1 MSQLMEH
8 WNYLHTI
15 PERGMEEYKT
25 SAYLAEKLKEA
36 GYEVITHVGGKTGV
50 IGVWDSGVPGPV
62 LALRADMDS
71 LTHMKDGKKYQRHSC
86 GHDGHMSMVL
96 TAAEEAKQQG
106 LVKKGKLKILFQP
119 AEELGTGALSM
130 IEGGAIDDVDII
142 IGAHIQPAANV
153 PDGKITPAMY
163 HTAQYMLTANFHGKQ
178 SHASRP
184 HLGIN
189 AMETAS
195 LAIQGAGLVRL
206 NPNISY
212 SAKPT
217 RCICDSGAL
226 NAIPGEAEVNW
237 DMRAESNEAMEE
249 LKKKVKAAIQG
260 AAVMTGAT
268 VDFVCQ
274 AEVPAAEYTQSAI
287 DLISRAVVRALGKDA
302 LYHPIRL
309 QGGEDF
315 HYYIKKKPS
324 LQAGYFGVGCDAFP
338 GLHDPHMHYKTEYLE
353 GGKNVFKEI
362 VKEVLG

>member
-1 MSQLMEH
+1 MSQLMDH
-8 WNYLHTI
+8 WNDLHAI

-25 SAYLAEKLKEA
+25 SAYLAEALEKA
-36 GYEVITHVGGKTGV
+36 GYAVETHVGGKTGV
-50 IGVWDSGVPGPV
+50 IGLWDSGAPGPV

-71 LTHMKDGKKYQRHSC
+71 LTHIKNGKKYQRHSC

-96 TAAEEAKQQG
+96 TAAEEAKAAG

-142 IGAHIQPAANV
+142 IGAHIQPSANV
-153 PDGKITPAMY
+153 PVGKITPAMY
-163 HTAQYMLTANFHGKQ
+163 HTAQYMMTADFKGKQ
-178 SHASRP
+178 CHASRP

-189 AMETAS
+189 ALETAS

-217 RCICDSGAL
+217 KCLCDAGAL

-237 DMRAESNEAMEE
+237 DMRAESNEAMDE
-249 LKKKVKAAIQG
+249 LKKKVKAAILGAASMTG
-260 AAVMTGAT
+260 AAV
-268 VDFVCQ
+268 DFRCQ
-274 AEVPAAEYTQSAI
+274 GEVPAAQYTEMAI
-287 DLISRAVVRALGKDA
+287 DLISRAVVKALGEEA
-302 LYHPIRL
+302 LYPPIRL

-315 HYYIKKKPS
+315 HYYIRRKPS
-324 LQAGYFGVGCDAFP
+324 IQAGYFGVGCDAWP
-338 GLHDPHMHYKTEYLE
+338 GLHDPEMRFKTEYLE
-353 GGKNVFKEI
+353 GGKNVFLEI